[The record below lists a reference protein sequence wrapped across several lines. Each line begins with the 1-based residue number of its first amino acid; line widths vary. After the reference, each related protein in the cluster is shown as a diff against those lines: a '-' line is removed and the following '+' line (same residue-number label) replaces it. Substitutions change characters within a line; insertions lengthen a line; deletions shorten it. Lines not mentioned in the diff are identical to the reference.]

1 LEERR
6 EIREI
11 EEARAMD
18 SLQGWRWMM
27 RLTLAPKFMKGIEEI
42 LLKSQN
48 KKLGQKYLQKS

>member
-48 KKLGQKYLQKS
+48 KKLGQKS